1 VTQDLTYLIVEDLEI
16 VSIGLKMAL
25 DEFTG
30 LNLVGIAKDGEEA
43 IQMAASLKP
52 ALIIMDLGL
61 PKLNGIDAT
70 RKICQTQPQT
80 KVLIMSSRE
89 KLQDVFSSFAAGAQ
103 GYCRKET
110 PISLVY
116 ESMLSLVRG
125 DIAIDPAIAG
135 NISQGWK
142 EFVNDRKIVDKDGQ
156 PFELKQDQQQLLS
169 LIREGLNNAQIKS
182 KLDLADSELDKLKQ
196 SLKQSLMTIGTL
208 LSKSEI
214 TKESAKND

>member
-1 VTQDLTYLIVEDLEI
+1 MIVEDLEI

>member
-1 VTQDLTYLIVEDLEI
+1 MIVEDLEI

-182 KLDLADSELDKLKQ
+182 KLDLADSELEKLKQ

>member
-182 KLDLADSELDKLKQ
+182 KLDLADSELEKLKQ

>member
-1 VTQDLTYLIVEDLEI
+1 MEDLEI